1 MQEFQ
6 EQVERFETEPVVG
19 LQQAQVVQR
28 REEGL
33 TNKSVSSATK
43 TTSDIIK
50 ENVFTYFNGIFLILA
65 ILLIAVG
72 SFRDLTFLIVI
83 TANSVIGIIQE
94 LHAKR
99 VLDDL
104 TLVGRAKV
112 TAVRDGVRVEVDSEE
127 LVLDDMVILSAG
139 CQIPA
144 DAIVQRGS
152 VSVNESLLTGESDE
166 IVKRPGDE
174 LLSGSFIVSGECI
187 ARLEQVGTDSY
198 SLRCR
203 RPNPKRANSQR

>member
-1 MQEFQ
+1 MQQ
-6 EQVERFETEPVVG
+6 SGNQVERFETEAIVG
-19 LQQAQVVQR
+19 LREAQVLQR
-28 REEGL
+28 QEEGL
-33 TNKSVSSATK
+33 TNRSVSSATK
-43 TTSDIIK
+43 TTSDIVK

-65 ILLIAVG
+65 ILLITVG

-94 LHAKR
+94 LHAKK
-99 VLDDL
+99 VLDEL

-112 TAVRDGVRVEVDSEE
+112 TALRDGVRVEVDSEE

-187 ARLEQVGTDSY
+187 ARLDQVGADS
-198 SLRCR
+198 
-203 RPNPKRANSQR
+203 